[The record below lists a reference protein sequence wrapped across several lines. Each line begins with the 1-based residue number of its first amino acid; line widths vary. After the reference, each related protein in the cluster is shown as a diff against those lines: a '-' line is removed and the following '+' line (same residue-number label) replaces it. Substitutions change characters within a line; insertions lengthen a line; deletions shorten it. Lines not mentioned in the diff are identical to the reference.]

1 MKNLVLGALLAA
13 AVSST
18 ACTSSNTSS
27 VITARWSFNTYANRN
42 SAPTAPCPTG
52 YDTATVY
59 VRPWDPFVGDF
70 TGAPVPSDFFNCSD
84 KIGTTD
90 PLDGIFQVWVQ
101 IENHDGSLV
110 YATSASEVID
120 TADGN
125 ATIDLPTLFLDAG
138 YFDVSWDL
146 ERSGRR
152 VHCSDVG
159 LGNGQVTATVMAT
172 GSSSMIGGKFDC
184 SDGYGV
190 SDPLPEDT
198 YLVTLTA
205 GVPGADVGVS
215 GPIDNVD
222 VTAPDGPE
230 HGLTHLGV
238 VKIPVQ

>member
-18 ACTSSNTSS
+18 ACTADTSA
-27 VITARWSFNTYANRN
+27 VITANWSFNTYVNRN
-42 SAPTAPCPTG
+42 SAPTAMCPDG

-70 TGAPVPSDFFNCSD
+70 TGEAIPSDLFPCAKKS
-84 KIGTTD
+84 GTTD
-90 PLDGIFQVWVQ
+90 PLDGVFQVWVQ
-101 IENHDGSLV
+101 IENHDGSRV
-110 YATSASEVID
+110 FAASAAEVID

-125 ATIDLPTLFLDAG
+125 ASIGLPTLFLDAG

-152 VHCSDVG
+152 GRCSDVG
-159 LGNGQVTATVMAT
+159 LASGQMTATVMAT
-172 GSSSMIGGKFDC
+172 GSSAMIGGKFDC
-184 SDGYGV
+184 SDGYGF
-190 SDPLPEDT
+190 SEPLLEDT

-205 GVPGADVGVS
+205 GIPGMDVGAS
-215 GPIDNVD
+215 APIDGVD

-230 HGLTHLGV
+230 HGLTHIGV